1 MSNNIDLSNNKPKR
15 SANSDSK
22 IFQWNTTRPALL
34 SLLERGPSKNM
45 EILVAAAEEVNKD
58 WDFLTISQK
67 VIQDINDLM
76 AFKSEWQRA
85 IHWEVLMI
93 NTERRNLWMKTSK
106 PDWMEMTAGIPL
118 RQDVMT
124 SKKLIL
130 SAHWKSDI
138 SCLRNTSRTIEN
150 TISSW

>member
-1 MSNNIDLSNNKPKR
+1 
-15 SANSDSK
+15 
-22 IFQWNTTRPALL
+22 
-34 SLLERGPSKNM
+34 M

-118 RQDVMT
+118 
-124 SKKLIL
+124 SKM
-130 SAHWKSDI
+130 
-138 SCLRNTSRTIEN
+138 
-150 TISSW
+150 